1 MRAGRK
7 TVIVRLDAD
16 LHRRLKVLAAEQE
29 ESIQALVSDA
39 IWQLVEESSDREP
52 GYAPRR

>member
-39 IWQLVEESSDREP
+39 IWQLVEESSDRQP